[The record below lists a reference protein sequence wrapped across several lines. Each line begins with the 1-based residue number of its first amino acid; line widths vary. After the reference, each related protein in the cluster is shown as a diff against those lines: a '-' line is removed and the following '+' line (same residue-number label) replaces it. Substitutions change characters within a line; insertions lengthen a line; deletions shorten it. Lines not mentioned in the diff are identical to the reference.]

1 MEDKT
6 IIPDHYFIVSSINDE
21 EDWDDLFISNVFEEA
36 EEFAINYSKDNDE
49 VELRHVDKFFNI
61 IEMGVYIDGE
71 LVDEYTS
78 QW

>member
-6 IIPDHYFIVSSINDE
+6 IIPEHYFIASSINE
-21 EDWDDLFISNVFEEA
+21 EKDWDDLFISNVFEEA
-36 EEFAINYSKDNDE
+36 EEFAINYSKENDE

-71 LVDEYTS
+71 LVNEYTS